1 MPPAEPRAVDARK
14 SRPVFAEQVEELMDR
29 HRAEPGRGYDVKA
42 FEIAERARTDGLADI
57 FGARPEPL
65 SLREIQRGL
74 LDRDTLLLDYF
85 LGERQS
91 TLWVVSSTSM
101 SAYALPPCS
110 TIEDAARKTYALLAR
125 GYIRESAVRL
135 DLALSS
141 LGEMLLGPVEG
152 QLAGKTLI
160 V

>member
-1 MPPAEPRAVDARK
+1 MPDRPTPEPGESLTADGTSFQQIFETYYRSVFGFFVARGVGVARAVPPAEPRAVDARK

-57 FGARPEPL
+57 FGARPEPI

-85 LGERQS
+85 PGERQS
-91 TLWVVSSTSM
+91 TPWV
-101 SAYALPPCS
+101 
-110 TIEDAARKTYALLAR
+110 
-125 GYIRESAVRL
+125 G
-135 DLALSS
+135 
-141 LGEMLLGPVEG
+141 
-152 QLAGKTLI
+152 
-160 V
+160 